1 MSNRI
6 DMSDQHYLQGK
17 LREIIPRGL
26 RLLTESERNWAI
38 LLSLL
43 VALTEAVQVVA
54 MLLVLP
60 VVGIVVEPDL
70 LQSHKAMQLLHEVLG
85 SLPVEQ
91 FVSLL
96 SVAALFCIA
105 VGQAGNLSVQSA
117 IEVFVSRIQTR
128 LAHELLGETIAAP
141 YPWFLERNAA
151 QLVRLF
157 HNDIALWG
165 RDCIGNM
172 LRVLTH
178 GLTIL
183 AGVVVVLATAP
194 VGGVIALAM
203 VAVLAYGI
211 LWGIRPSLIKWTNTK
226 RQAADQ
232 AMIMETQILSGVK
245 DIKVNGGEGYF
256 LQLFKDSYGLMSHAS
271 ARGVILGQL
280 PTSLLLLVGQSSL
293 LLVVLILWKSG
304 SRGGEIASQMALI
317 VLVTSRVV
325 PAVTRLS
332 ATMTSLLNAIPWVE
346 GILTLR
352 HSILEASRTVTPV
365 GRVMPVPLA
374 WRDIRFD
381 SVSFSYSGNERPVL
395 ADLSIAL
402 ERGRSYGLI
411 GASGAGKSTFVDL
424 LLGLQTPISGD
435 ILIDGQPL
443 MSLDTRTW
451 QRRIGYVSQS
461 PYFTDDTIMANVA
474 FGVTD
479 AMIDEPWVEECL
491 RMAGLQDF
499 VAGLPEKVRTRLG
512 DRAVRISGGERQRI
526 AIARALYRRPD
537 ILLLDEATGALDST
551 TEQVIIRSL
560 EGLRGQITMVIIS
573 HRMSAV
579 ATCDQVLLLDAGRVT
594 MHGTYSDVL
603 RQHPASA

>member
-1 MSNRI
+1 M
-6 DMSDQHYLQGK
+6 
-17 LREIIPRGL
+17 
-26 RLLTESERNWAI
+26 
-38 LLSLL
+38 
-43 VALTEAVQVVA
+43 
-54 MLLVLP
+54 
-60 VVGIVVEPDL
+60 
-70 LQSHKAMQLLHEVLG
+70 
-85 SLPVEQ
+85 
-91 FVSLL
+91 
-96 SVAALFCIA
+96 
-105 VGQAGNLSVQSA
+105 
-117 IEVFVSRIQTR
+117 FVSRIQTR

-157 HNDIALWG
+157 HNDISAWG

-183 AGVVVVLATAP
+183 AGAIVVLATAP
-194 VGGVIALAM
+194 VGGVIALAI

-211 LWGIRPSLIKWTNTK
+211 LWLIRPPLIKWTNTK

-232 AMIMETQILSGVK
+232 TMIMETQILSGVK

-256 LQLFKDSYGLMSHAS
+256 LQLFKDAYGLMSHAS

-293 LLVVLILWKSG
+293 LLMVLILWKSG
-304 SRGGEIASQMALI
+304 GRGGEIASQMALI

-332 ATMTSLLNAIPWVE
+332 ATVTSLLNAIPWVE
-346 GILTLR
+346 GILILR
-352 HSILEASRTVTPV
+352 HSILESSRTATSV
-365 GRVMPVPLA
+365 GGTTPVPLG
-374 WRDIRFD
+374 WRDISFA
-381 SVSFSYSGNERPVL
+381 SVSFSYTGTDRMVL
-395 ADLSIAL
+395 EDLSITL

-424 LLGLQTPISGD
+424 LLGLQPPLSGD
-435 ILIDGQPL
+435 ILIDGQ
-443 MSLDTRTW
+443 SLRTLDIRTW
-451 QRRIGYVSQS
+451 QRQIGYVSQA

-474 FGVTD
+474 FGVSG
-479 AMIDEPWVEECL
+479 AMIDEDQVNECL

-499 VAGLPEKVRTRLG
+499 IAGLANRVHTRLG
-512 DRAVRISGGERQRI
+512 DRAVKISGGERQRI

-560 EGLRGQITMVIIS
+560 EELRGRITMVIIS

-579 ATCDQVLLLDAGRVT
+579 SICDQVLLLDDGHLK
-594 MHGTYSDVL
+594 MHGSYADVL
-603 RQHPASA
+603 RRHPASA